1 MSFASPTPS
10 PKQPRALDA
19 DAIIHEYTVT
29 LIGIRQLVRTEAH
42 ASFVRASAQLDQLIT
57 LRKTFNKND
66 ISSTQA
72 LLNALWDTNFALRPL
87 LLSKD
92 PDRAENQHINNQ
104 LAKLEAFAAEI
115 NIGRNQ
121 IRELVMDTLKNT
133 DPLKAAQTA
142 VAHAMEIPGLDVPA
156 RMISSYTDADNN
168 ISVAFELNGKP
179 FTIVLCTN
187 KAGNQVIKN
196 IHLTTDINNHVPTA
210 ARAAL
215 GYSLAAVGESLAR
228 TLAFDLGDEPANEA
242 QPSLA
247 QRALSAYQKAVT
259 AVSNWWNKK
268 PVVEVAARP
277 SQPMRGLRERSWFS
291 PMRLAGMVALTSLL
305 TGRTP
310 NEAATPRPENN
321 RATMVTTTPTR
332 AQAKVAIPKPAPET
346 RSGVESL
353 AIHNNPEA
361 TLITFLTQ
369 INTINGAQIDANATA
384 WRLNQKLMAAR
395 DQANPHAHTH
405 KGDRLEIERAG
416 SHIGMRIVRANGT
429 VVCDTGPLSLRTL
442 LVTK

>member
-10 PKQPRALDA
+10 PKQTRPLDA

-57 LRKTFNKND
+57 IRKTLNKQD
-66 ISSTQA
+66 INSTQA

-87 LLSKD
+87 LLSKH
-92 PDRAENQHINNQ
+92 PDREENHHINNQ
-104 LAKLEAFAAEI
+104 LARLETLAAEI

-121 IRELVMDTLKNT
+121 IRELVMDTLRNS

-142 VAHAMEIPGLDVPA
+142 VAQAMEIPGLNVPT
-156 RMISSYTDADNN
+156 RMINSYTDTDNN
-168 ISVAFELNGKP
+168 ISVAFEINGKP

-187 KAGNQVIKN
+187 KAGHQVIKT
-196 IHLTTDINNHVPTA
+196 IHLTTDLNNRVPTA
-210 ARAAL
+210 AQAAL

-228 TLAFDLGDEPANEA
+228 TLAFDLGDEPTEKAK
-242 QPSLA
+242 PSFA
-247 QRALSAYQKAVT
+247 QRAISTYQKAAT
-259 AVSNWWNKK
+259 AISNLWNKK
-268 PVVEVAARP
+268 PAVEVATKP
-277 SQPMRGLRERSWFS
+277 SQPVMALRQKSWLS
-291 PMRLAGMVALTSLL
+291 PMRLAGMIALTSLL
-305 TGRTP
+305 NGRTP
-310 NEAATPRPENN
+310 NDAAAHQPQHNKPTQ
-321 RATMVTTTPTR
+321 VTTTPR
-332 AQAKVAIPKPAPET
+332 AQASVAVAQPEAEP
-346 RSGVESL
+346 RPGIKSI
-353 AIHNNPEA
+353 AIQNNPEA

-369 INTINGAQIDANATA
+369 INTINGAQVDANATA

-395 DQANPHAHTH
+395 DQANPHAHTR
-405 KGDRLEIERAG
+405 KGDRLEIERTG

>member
-19 DAIIHEYTVT
+19 DAIIQEYTVT
-29 LIGIRQLVRTEAH
+29 LMGIRQLVRTEAH

-87 LLSKD
+87 LLSKEA
-92 PDRAENQHINNQ
+92 DRPENQHIHDQ

-121 IRELVMDTLKNT
+121 IRELVMDTLRNS

-156 RMISSYTDADNN
+156 RMISSYTDTYNN
-168 ISVAFELNGKP
+168 ISVAFEINGKP

-187 KAGNQVIKN
+187 KAGNQVIKT
-196 IHLTTDINNHVPTA
+196 IHLTTDLNNSVPTA

-215 GYSLAAVGESLAR
+215 GHSLAAVGESLAR
-228 TLAFDLGDEPANEA
+228 TLAFDLSDEPVKE
-242 QPSLA
+242 PKLSLA
-247 QRALSAYQKAVT
+247 KRVSSAFQKAT
-259 AVSNWWNKK
+259 NWASKFWNKK
-268 PVVEVAARP
+268 QTTAPAEP
-277 SQPMRGLRERSWFS
+277 SQPIRGLRERSWFS

-310 NEAATPRPENN
+310 NEAATPRPETN

-332 AQAKVAIPKPAPET
+332 APAKVAVPKPAPEV

-353 AIHNNPEA
+353 AIQNNPEA

-369 INTINGAQIDANATA
+369 INTINGVQVDANATA

-395 DQANPHAHTH
+395 DQANPHAHTR

-416 SHIGMRIVRANGT
+416 SHIGMRIVRADGT

>member
-19 DAIIHEYTVT
+19 DAIIQEYTVT
-29 LIGIRQLVRTEAH
+29 LMGIRQLVRTEAH

-92 PDRAENQHINNQ
+92 PDRAENQHINDQ

-121 IRELVMDTLKNT
+121 IRELVMDTLRNS

-142 VAHAMEIPGLDVPA
+142 VAQAMEIPGLNVPA
-156 RMISSYTDADNN
+156 RMINSYTDTDNN

-187 KAGNQVIKN
+187 KAGNQVIKT
-196 IHLTTDINNHVPTA
+196 IHLTTDINNRVPTA

-228 TLAFDLGDEPANEA
+228 TLAFDLGDEPAKEP
-242 QPSLA
+242 QPSFA
-247 QRALSAYQKAVT
+247 QRATSLFQRAASGI
-259 AVSNWWNKK
+259 SNWWNKK
-268 PVVEVAARP
+268 PAEESAPRP
-277 SQPMRGLRERSWFS
+277 SRPMMALRQKSWFT
-291 PMRLAGMVALTSLL
+291 PPRLAGMIALTSLL

-310 NEAATPRPENN
+310 NDAAAHKPEYNKP
-321 RATMVTTTPTR
+321 TMVTTTPRTQAR
-332 AQAKVAIPKPAPET
+332 VAVAQPAPET
-346 RSGVESL
+346 RSEVESL
-353 AIHNNPEA
+353 AINNNPEA

-395 DQANPHAHTH
+395 DRANPHAHTH